1 MKKMFVLFVFVLVLA
16 TGCSSD
22 NTSESDGRWNHKEG
36 FVVAK
41 ENGRVLVVRDRVDN
55 IEAPLNEILEDAS
68 PNAIWLSVDKKGF
81 DVVSVGDQV
90 SINIHNGAIDQSYP
104 AQASADVIKK

>member
-1 MKKMFVLFVFVLVLA
+1 MFVLLLLVLILA
-16 TGCSSD
+16 TGCSS
-22 NTSESDGRWNHKEG
+22 NNNSESNEHWNYKEG

-41 ENGRVLVVRDRVDN
+41 DDGRVLVVRDRVEN
-55 IEAPLNEILEDAS
+55 IEAPINEILEGAQ

-81 DVVSVGDQV
+81 DAVSVGDEV
-90 SINIHNGAIDQSYP
+90 RINIPNGAIDQSYP